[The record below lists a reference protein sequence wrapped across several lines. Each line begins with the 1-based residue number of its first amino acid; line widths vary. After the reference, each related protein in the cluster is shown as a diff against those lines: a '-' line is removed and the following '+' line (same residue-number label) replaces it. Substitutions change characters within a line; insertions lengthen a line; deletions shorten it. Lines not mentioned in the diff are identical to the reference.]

1 MTFGLGVTGR
11 RKVFKELRPS
21 FSMKVDLYG
30 HEQRYLK
37 WKNDVLK
44 KGEDGLTKRNSDLL
58 KKYVLDMEIGANV
71 SNRTK
76 KGARSY
82 PRLNNLRQRLAQILR
97 MLQERGIRDITVV
110 KEQEITVLFSDMQRG
125 VIKTFQGN
133 KYKSA
138 PDYIKVFKAF
148 WHWWIK
154 VNRKQGKAIPDITE
168 DLDTRRDEKPKWV
181 YMDEKQINLILAKVD
196 PRYKTLLAFLFD
208 SGARVTES
216 FSLRRKDIS
225 QDEKGD
231 VWVDIPDEVS
241 KTFGR
246 KIKLILCGKD
256 LLACIKESGLKED
269 ELIFSHSVPMVN
281 RHLNEMGHELFG
293 DGYSKAGER
302 FANLTLYDFRHC
314 SSCYWLRRYKTSGNL
329 MYRFGWKSEK
339 YIHYYSEFLGMKDPI
354 RQEDLYI
361 DITKTELEKE
371 MADLKSDSLLQE
383 EKMQGLTAESKKM
396 WKLLEKL
403 HSMNTVLLQAVTKN
417 GKAREGFEKY
427 VKQLPSGNQ

>member
-1 MTFGLGVTGR
+1 
-11 RKVFKELRPS
+11 
-21 FSMKVDLYG
+21 
-30 HEQRYLK
+30 
-37 WKNDVLK
+37 
-44 KGEDGLTKRNSDLL
+44 
-58 KKYVLDMEIGANV
+58 
-71 SNRTK
+71 
-76 KGARSY
+76 
-82 PRLNNLRQRLAQILR
+82 
-97 MLQERGIRDITVV
+97 
-110 KEQEITVLFSDMQRG
+110 
-125 VIKTFQGN
+125 
-133 KYKSA
+133 
-138 PDYIKVFKAF
+138 
-148 WHWWIK
+148 
-154 VNRKQGKAIPDITE
+154 
-168 DLDTRRDEKPKWV
+168 
-181 YMDEKQINLILAKVD
+181 MDEKQINLILAKVD

-339 YIHYYSEFLGMKDPI
+339 YIHYYSEFLGMKRSHQAGRP
-354 RQEDLYI
+354 LYRHNKNR
-361 DITKTELEKE
+361 TGKGNGRLRVTASYKRRRCR
-371 MADLKSDSLLQE
+371 SDC
-383 EKMQGLTAESKKM
+383 
-396 WKLLEKL
+396 
-403 HSMNTVLLQAVTKN
+403 
-417 GKAREGFEKY
+417 
-427 VKQLPSGNQ
+427 

>member
-138 PDYIKVFKAF
+138 RI
-148 WHWWIK
+148 IS
-154 VNRKQGKAIPDITE
+154 RCSS
-168 DLDTRRDEKPKWV
+168 
-181 YMDEKQINLILAKVD
+181 ILALVD
-196 PRYKTLLAFLFD
+196 
-208 SGARVTES
+208 
-216 FSLRRKDIS
+216 
-225 QDEKGD
+225 
-231 VWVDIPDEVS
+231 
-241 KTFGR
+241 
-246 KIKLILCGKD
+246 
-256 LLACIKESGLKED
+256 
-269 ELIFSHSVPMVN
+269 
-281 RHLNEMGHELFG
+281 
-293 DGYSKAGER
+293 
-302 FANLTLYDFRHC
+302 
-314 SSCYWLRRYKTSGNL
+314 
-329 MYRFGWKSEK
+329 
-339 YIHYYSEFLGMKDPI
+339 
-354 RQEDLYI
+354 
-361 DITKTELEKE
+361 
-371 MADLKSDSLLQE
+371 
-383 EKMQGLTAESKKM
+383 QG
-396 WKLLEKL
+396 
-403 HSMNTVLLQAVTKN
+403 
-417 GKAREGFEKY
+417 
-427 VKQLPSGNQ
+427 

>member
-1 MTFGLGVTGR
+1 
-11 RKVFKELRPS
+11 
-21 FSMKVDLYG
+21 MKVDLYG

-97 MLQERGIRDITVV
+97 MLQERGIRDITAV

-138 PDYIKVFKAF
+138 PDYVKVFKAF

-181 YMDEKQINLILAKVD
+181 YMDEKQINLVLAKVD
-196 PRYKTLLAFLFD
+196 PRYKTLLAFMFD

-256 LLACIKESGLKED
+256 LLTYIKESGLKED
-269 ELIFSHSVPMVN
+269 ELLFPHSVPMVN
-281 RHLNEMGHELFG
+281 RHLNEVGGELFG
-293 DGYSKAGER
+293 DGYSQAGER
-302 FANLTLYDFRHC
+302 KIQPF
-314 SSCYWLRRYKTSGNL
+314 
-329 MYRFGWKSEK
+329 
-339 YIHYYSEFLGMKDPI
+339 
-354 RQEDLYI
+354 
-361 DITKTELEKE
+361 
-371 MADLKSDSLLQE
+371 
-383 EKMQGLTAESKKM
+383 
-396 WKLLEKL
+396 
-403 HSMNTVLLQAVTKN
+403 
-417 GKAREGFEKY
+417 
-427 VKQLPSGNQ
+427 